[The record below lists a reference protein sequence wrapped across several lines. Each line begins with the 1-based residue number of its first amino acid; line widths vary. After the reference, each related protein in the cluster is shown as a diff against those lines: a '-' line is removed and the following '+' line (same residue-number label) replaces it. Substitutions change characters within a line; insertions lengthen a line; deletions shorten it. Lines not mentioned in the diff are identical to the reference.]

1 MGKITNYVLKKAIG
15 KKATTYLQGQI
26 YNLPDPVKR
35 GVSISLDAI
44 GTFNGLLNLFYGVGE
59 LSDLATTAPLN
70 SFWIGAAY
78 QDPTMARIGF
88 WEEALPLG
96 ITDLIPSNFIAH
108 RRYMKRKEERVTT
121 KEE

>member
-1 MGKITNYVLKKAIG
+1 MGKIINYALKKSIG
-15 KKATTYLQGQI
+15 KKATIYLQERI
-26 YNLPDPVKR
+26 YNLPDSVKG
-35 GVSISLDAI
+35 GVSISLDTL
-44 GTFNGLLNLFYGVGE
+44 GTLNGILNLFYGAGE